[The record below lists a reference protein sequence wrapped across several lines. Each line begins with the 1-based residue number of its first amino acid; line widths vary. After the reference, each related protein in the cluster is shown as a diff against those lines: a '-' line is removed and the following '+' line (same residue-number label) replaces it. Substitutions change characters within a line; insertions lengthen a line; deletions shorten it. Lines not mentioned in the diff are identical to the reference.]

1 MAAET
6 MRMTIVMLGLSFFVE
21 EDEDD
26 GDDSPTLRASK
37 SLLS

>member
-21 EDEDD
+21 EDED